1 MKKQINLFAIALFL
15 ATTIFTSASAQVKIS
30 KIVSRAELSLEKD
43 FLNPP
48 VSARPYVWWHWLGS
62 NFSKEGITK
71 DLEAMKAE
79 GVGGATIFNIS
90 SSVVE
95 SHSPTL
101 NNPWPD
107 QTYRSPKYWEAL
119 RHAASEAK
127 RLGLELG
134 LHNTVGYST
143 TGGPWIDEKRSMQHV
158 VWSETAIEGGVKT
171 SVKLAL
177 PTVEADEGWGKT
189 GRTVSWFKDVAVL
202 AVPTD
207 TTPIKLTDILD
218 ITGNMDAN
226 GNLNWDAPT
235 GKWLV
240 YRLAHA
246 STGRPPHP
254 VPDDVL
260 GKVLEAD
267 KMSLEQTKYHWNQV
281 IEPLK
286 KNLGSLVGNGL
297 KHFLIDSYEA
307 GYQNWSPTF
316 REDFKKMK
324 GYDPLPWLMTFNSTL
339 QNGKKVATPKDT
351 IFPLPRI
358 VESQELSTRFDA
370 DYREVIS
377 QLFYQNGWKP
387 AVDMIHAVG
396 MTLQHE
402 AYGGP
407 FSTVQ
412 GSALADLP
420 MCEFWSG
427 KKTSVNPSVAG
438 ASRAAGKTII
448 GAEALTGYAGNSK
461 WTEVPSFLKHTLDG
475 GYAGGVN
482 RMILHHWVH
491 QPFDDKYQPGLGM
504 GWWGTHFSR
513 YQTWFEPGKAFF
525 LYMGR
530 VQAMLQKGETTIYT
544 LSVGGNSSST
554 DIISNDVLL
563 NDVRVENG
571 EVVLPSG
578 RKYFVLQVPHAGKL
592 LPEVVAKI
600 EKLLQQGATVVASIP
615 TSSTSLTNY
624 PACDQKVKEIAL
636 RIWGDKNESIRKIG
650 KGTLYTDDS
659 AKGLQTAL
667 DALGCV
673 ELAKLSN
680 PNPDIQLIQRT
691 NGKASWF
698 FVANVG
704 EENKSFSVS
713 YGVSN
718 QLPELWDAE
727 TGSIIVA
734 PKWRKAGNRI
744 EVDLNLP
751 KHKSLFVVF
760 RKAIPAGTDQLVGV
774 DASAGY
780 HLSASQNGVARL
792 ESTIAMSGTLRF
804 ASGKTQPFE
813 LKSADTIKVN
823 GAWDVKFKTPVTKEF
838 TVQLPKLESLALNAN
853 KDIKYFSGTATY
865 KINVDV
871 AAEAFKNGQR
881 LELNLGE
888 VYDMATVTINGKS
901 QGVWWNP
908 PFVGDITDALKP
920 GSNIIEIAVT
930 NSWHNLLVGDEQ
942 FPADFEWGVDRS
954 PKGRMMKGYPDW
966 FHKNQLRPEQNRK
979 GFVIWYYHLQ
989 DTPLKPAG
997 LVGPVNVII
1006 KSTVTANPLNVL
1018 N

>member
-1 MKKQINLFAIALFL
+1 MKKKFTSVVIAVFL
-15 ATTIFTSASAQVKIS
+15 ATTFFTSVSAKAKVS
-30 KIVSRAELSLEKD
+30 KVPSGADTSLEQD

-48 VSARPYVWWHWLGS
+48 MSARPYVWWHWLGS

-71 DLEAMKAE
+71 DLEAMKEE

-95 SHSPTL
+95 SHAPTL

-107 QTYRSPKYWEAL
+107 QTYRSPKYWEAV

-143 TGGPWIDEKRSMQHV
+143 TGGPWIDEQRSMQHV

-171 SVKLAL
+171 SVKLAS

-202 AVPTD
+202 AVPAD
-207 TTPIKLTDILD
+207 KTPIKLTEILD
-218 ITGNMDAN
+218 ITGKMDAN
-226 GNLNWDAPT
+226 GNLNWTAPA

-286 KNLGSLVGNGL
+286 KNLGSLVGTGL

-324 GYDPLPWLMTFNSTL
+324 GYDPLPWLMTFSSTV
-339 QNGKKVATPKDT
+339 QNAKKPATPKDT

-370 DYREVIS
+370 DYKDVIS

-427 KKTSVNPSVAG
+427 KKTYINPVIAG
-438 ASRAAGKTII
+438 SARAAGKTII

-525 LYMGR
+525 QYMTR
-530 VQAMLQKGETTIYT
+530 VQAMLQKGETTVYT
-544 LSVGGNSSST
+544 LSVGGNAFATDFVST
-554 DIISNDVLL
+554 ETFLKDVK
-563 NDVRVENG
+563 VVNG
-571 EVVLPSG
+571 KVVLPSG
-578 RKYFVLQVPHAGKL
+578 RAYYVLQVPHEGKL
-592 LPEVVAKI
+592 LPEMIVKI
-600 EKLLQQGATVVASIP
+600 EQLLRAGATIVSSEPTASP
-615 TSSTSLTNY
+615 SLAGY
-624 PACDQKVKEIAL
+624 PLVDKKVKAL
-636 RIWGDKNESIRKIG
+636 ALKLWGEANEPTRKIG
-650 KGTLYTDDS
+650 KGTLYTDGS
-659 AKGLQTAL
+659 GRGVQAALTAL
-667 DALGCV
+667 GLEQPV
-673 ELAKLSN
+673 VFKQ
-680 PNPDIQLIQRT
+680 PNAEVRILERT
-691 NGKASWF
+691 NGKESWF
-698 FVANVG
+698 FVANG
-704 EENKSFSVS
+704 GLNTEKLTPSFGVS
-713 YGVSN
+713 YL
-718 QLPELWDAE
+718 LPELWDAE
-727 TGSIIVA
+727 TGEMTVA
-734 PKWRKAGNRI
+734 PVWRKVGNRT
-744 EVDLNLP
+744 EVDLVLP

-760 RKAIPAGTDQLVGV
+760 RKAIPARLDQVVGV

-780 HLSASQNGVARL
+780 HHSASQNGVARL
-792 ESTIAMSGTLRF
+792 ESATAVAGTLRF
-804 ASGKTQPFE
+804 ASGKTKKFD

-823 GAWDVKFKTPVTKEF
+823 GAWDVKFKTPITKEF
-838 TVQLPKLESLALNAN
+838 SLQMPKLESLALNAN

-865 KINVDV
+865 KTTVDMPV
-871 AAEAFKNGQR
+871 SVFKNGQR
-881 LELNLGE
+881 FELNLGE

-901 QGVWWNP
+901 LGVWWNP
-908 PFVGDITDALKP
+908 PFAADITDALKA
-920 GSNIIEIAVT
+920 GSNTIEIAVT

-942 FPADFEWGVDRS
+942 YPADFEWGVDRS
-954 PKGRMMKGYPDW
+954 PKGQMMKSYPDW
-966 FHKNQLRPEQNRK
+966 FVKNQPRPEQNRK
-979 GFVIWYYHLQ
+979 GFVIWYYHRQ

-997 LVGPVNVII
+997 LVGPVSITPKSVIVAI
-1006 KSTVTANPLNVL
+1006 P
-1018 N
+1018 

>member
-1 MKKQINLFAIALFL
+1 MQKQLNLLVAVMLLSILL
-15 ATTIFTSASAQVKIS
+15 ITSATAQEKAPIVDDSA
-30 KIVSRAELSLEKD
+30 LERD

-71 DLEAMKAE
+71 DLEAMKRA

-95 SHSPTL
+95 SHAPTL

-143 TGGPWIDEKRSMQHV
+143 TGGPWIDEQRSMQHV

-171 SVKLAL
+171 SVKLAS
-177 PTVEADEGWGKT
+177 PTVVADEGYGKT
-189 GRTVSWFKDVAVL
+189 GRTVSWYKDVAVL
-202 AVPTD
+202 AVPAD
-207 TTPIKLTDILD
+207 KNPIKLTEIVD
-218 ITGNMDAN
+218 ITNKMDSN
-226 GNLNWDAPT
+226 GNLNWTAPV

-254 VPDDVL
+254 VPDDLL

-281 IEPLK
+281 IEPIK
-286 KNLGSLVGNGL
+286 KNLGSLVGDGL
-297 KHFLIDSYEA
+297 NHFLIDSYEA
-307 GYQNWSPTF
+307 GYQNWSPNF
-316 REDFKKMK
+316 RQDFKKIK
-324 GYDPLPWLMTFNSTL
+324 GYDPLPWLMTFNNTV
-339 QNGKKVATPKDT
+339 QNAKKSATPTDT
-351 IFPLPRI
+351 IFPRPRI
-358 VESQELSTRFDA
+358 VASQELSARFEA
-370 DYREVIS
+370 DYKDVIS
-377 QLFYQNGWKP
+377 RLFYQNGWKP
-387 AVDMIHAVG
+387 ASDMIHAVG

-412 GSALADLP
+412 GSVLADLP

-427 KKTSVNPSVAG
+427 RKTAVNSSVVG
-438 ASRAAGKTII
+438 ASRAAGKTFI
-448 GAEALTGYAGNSK
+448 GAEALTGSPINSR
-461 WTEVPSFLKHTLDG
+461 WTEIPSFLKHTLDG
-475 GYAGGVN
+475 GYANGVN

-525 LYMGR
+525 SYMTR

-544 LSVGGNSSST
+544 LNVGASSPST
-554 DIISNDVLL
+554 DAISNDELL
-563 NDVRVENG
+563 KDVRVENG
-571 EVVLPSG
+571 KVVLPSG
-578 RKYFVLQVPHAGKL
+578 RKYFVLQIPHDGKL
-592 LPEVVAKI
+592 LPEMVAKI
-600 EKLLQQGATVVASIP
+600 EQLLQQGATVVTAIP
-615 TSSTSLTNY
+615 TASPSLSGY
-624 PACDQKVKEIAL
+624 PECDQKVKAIAL
-636 RIWGDKNESIRKIG
+636 RVWGDQKEPIRKIG
-650 KGTLYTDDS
+650 KGTLYTDSS
-659 AKGLQTAL
+659 AKGLQKAL

-680 PNPDIQLIQRT
+680 PNPNIQLIQRT
-691 NGKASWF
+691 DGNASWF

-704 EENKSFSVS
+704 EENNKFTVSFAI
-713 YGVSN
+713 SN

-727 TGSIIVA
+727 TGSMMVA
-734 PKWRKAGNRI
+734 PEWRKLGSRI
-744 EVDLNLP
+744 EVDLNLL

-760 RKAIPAGTDQLVGV
+760 RKTIPSGMDQVVAI
-774 DASAGY
+774 DAPFGY
-780 HLSASQNGVARL
+780 NLTSSPHGMARL
-792 ESTIAMSGTLRF
+792 ESTTEMKGRLHF
-804 ASGKTQPFE
+804 ASGKTQSFD
-813 LKSADTIKVN
+813 LKSAETIKLD
-823 GAWDVKFKTPVTKEF
+823 GAWDVQFKTPLTKEF
-838 TVQLPKLESLALNAN
+838 SVKLPKLESLALCSN
-853 KDIKYFSGTATY
+853 KEIKYFSGTATY
-865 KINVDV
+865 KTIIDIPV
-871 AAEAFKNGQR
+871 ASFKGGKRFQ
-881 LELNLGE
+881 LDLGE

-908 PFVGDITDALKP
+908 PFAADITDVLKA
-920 GSNIIEIAVT
+920 GSNTIEIAVT

-942 FPADFEWGVDRS
+942 YPADFEWGVDRIE
-954 PKGRMMKGYPDW
+954 KGHMMKGYPDW
-966 FHKNQLRPEQNRK
+966 FLKNQPRPEQNRK
-979 GFVIWYYHLQ
+979 GFVVWYYHRK
-989 DTPLKPAG
+989 DTPLLPAG
-997 LVGPVNVII
+997 LVGPVNIVV
-1006 KSTVTANPLNVL
+1006 KSAVTATP
-1018 N
+1018 